1 MDFVL
6 YADDTSILVV
16 DKDEIT
22 IQQKLTLLMM
32 QLETWLNTNDL
43 VVNTEETCI
52 ISFHTY
58 QKPTPTK
65 PHIQIKNHTINY
77 KSGMKFLGLNIT
89 DTLAWHA
96 HIYSLSSNLSKSY
109 FMMKSLKPV
118 ISEKSIWNIYFAYF
132 ESKLRFGI
140 MFWGVDSKSITLFR
154 LQKKVIRLIAEAP
167 KCTSC
172 RPIFKRFKILTL
184 TSLYIYETLC
194 FMKKQYHN
202 LKHRFEIHEHNTRSK
217 NDLYQQYC
225 NISNYQKSVL
235 NMGTKLFNK
244 LPSQIKHLDNYNKFK
259 KELKNFLLVNSFY
272 TIAEFFSL

>member
-1 MDFVL
+1 M
-6 YADDTSILVV
+6 I
-16 DKDEIT
+16 
-22 IQQKLTLLMM
+22 
-32 QLETWLNTNDL
+32 
-43 VVNTEETCI
+43 
-52 ISFHTY
+52 
-58 QKPTPTK
+58 
-65 PHIQIKNHTINY
+65 
-77 KSGMKFLGLNIT
+77 
-89 DTLAWHA
+89 
-96 HIYSLSSNLSKSY
+96 
-109 FMMKSLKPV
+109 KSLKPV

-154 LQKKVIRLIAEAP
+154 LQKKVIRLITGAP

-194 FMKKQYHN
+194 FMKKHYHN
-202 LKHRFEIHEHNTRSK
+202 LKYRSEIHEHNTRSK

-225 NISNYQKSVL
+225 NTSNYQKSAL

-244 LPSQIKHLDNYNKFK
+244 LPTQMKHLDNYNIFK

-272 TIAEFFSL
+272 TLAEFFSS